1 EPQRSCLP
9 LTLVPLL
16 SDRWK
21 GTGPRQR
28 NLEVIVHGTL
38 VRRME
43 PLKALFFPSAEIKL
57 PWTQTR
63 SRVVSQERKL
73 CGFGTVYLTG
83 ARSPRS
89 LARRSVSLA
98 QRHHSL
104 ARRRVQLAP

>member
-1 EPQRSCLP
+1 LICGCMVILFCLYYILFFFSSRRRHTRSKRDWSSDVCSSDLEPQRSCLP

-16 SDRWK
+16 SERWK

-63 SRVVSQERKL
+63 SRVVS
-73 CGFGTVYLTG
+73 
-83 ARSPRS
+83 
-89 LARRSVSLA
+89 
-98 QRHHSL
+98 
-104 ARRRVQLAP
+104 